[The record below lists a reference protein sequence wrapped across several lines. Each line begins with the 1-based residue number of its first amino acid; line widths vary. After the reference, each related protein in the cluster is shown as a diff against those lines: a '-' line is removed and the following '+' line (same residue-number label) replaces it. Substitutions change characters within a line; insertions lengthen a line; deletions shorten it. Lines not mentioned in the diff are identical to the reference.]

1 MRYEMLCWDR
11 ETQRREQRQRQS
23 WRERR
28 GWHPPA
34 WLLTGHTLTH
44 LLDQDQ
50 SVRGQRLRRTLE
62 QSYFIQQVSQ
72 CQSNFLWPKRRRQK
86 TLTIFIVKLVR
97 IINIKKYSIFVL
109 SLRKCHWQAVKMAT
123 GCKLILANLIFWENQ
138 PLRMISPK
146 VQRMQRS
153 IRINEG
159 QLLGLAEKARWV
171 DISKTQLTFCKML
184 NKYYT
189 ILRLCNS
196 IRIENYS
203 LSATLQPIWYIR
215 IYRKR

>member
-1 MRYEMLCWDR
+1 MRCCVETERNREESRYRDR
-11 ETQRREQRQRQS
+11 AG
-23 WRERR
+23 ERR

-44 LLDQDQ
+44 LLDPDQ
-50 SVRGQRLRRTLE
+50 SVRGQRLRRTSE

-72 CQSNFLWPKRRRQK
+72 CQSNFLWPNTRRQK
-86 TLTIFIVKLVR
+86 TLTIFIVKLVK
-97 IINIKKYSIFVL
+97 IINSKKYSIFVL
-109 SLRKCHWQAVKMAT
+109 SVGKCHWQAEKMAT

-171 DISKTQLTFCKML
+171 DISKTQLTFCRML
-184 NKYYT
+184 NKY
-189 ILRLCNS
+189 
-196 IRIENYS
+196 
-203 LSATLQPIWYIR
+203 
-215 IYRKR
+215 

>member
-1 MRYEMLCWDR
+1 MICCVETERHREESRDR
-11 ETQRREQRQRQS
+11 DRAG
-23 WRERR
+23 ERGEDGIPPPGCSR
-28 GWHPPA
+28 AHP
-34 WLLTGHTLTH
+34 HITH

-97 IINIKKYSIFVL
+97 IINSKKYSIFVL